1 MSEACGFSAAGVAT
15 FRMHPWLAPP
25 SIRKM
30 SEATTYAIVWDDDEN
45 RFVGSLRLE
54 PDLMRFEGRG
64 SGGEEGLR
72 TVTYGDI
79 RRIELRR
86 NNGSREIAI
95 SLADNDNL
103 LLTSLDAP
111 GSLGELA
118 DRLRRSTDY
127 PHS

>member
-1 MSEACGFSAAGVAT
+1 
-15 FRMHPWLAPP
+15 
-25 SIRKM
+25 M
-30 SEATTYAIVWDDDEN
+30 SEATTYAIVWHDEEN

-54 PDLMRFEGRG
+54 PDVMRLEGRG

-118 DRLRRSTDY
+118 DRLRRRTDY